1 MNIYSITT
9 TLLAMTLAACC
20 LAQFAVL
27 QRQRSSLLKQ
37 IEKERASRKQIEQQM
52 THLKEQFSLSQS
64 FQQKLAEADLSTRLQ
79 NMQASETTSPGS
91 TAVPERYQYAASL
104 IQQGMKANELAEV
117 LRLSTT
123 ETQQLVALASLQKEH

>member
-1 MNIYSITT
+1 MTIYSITT
-9 TLLAMTLAACC
+9 TLLAMGLAVCC
-20 LAQFAVL
+20 LGQFAVF

-37 IEKERASRKQIEQQM
+37 IETERASRKQIEQQM

-64 FQQKLAEADLSTRLQ
+64 FQQKLTEADLSTRLQ
-79 NMQASETTSPGS
+79 NVQASEATAPGS

-104 IQQGMKANELAEV
+104 IQQGMQANELAEV